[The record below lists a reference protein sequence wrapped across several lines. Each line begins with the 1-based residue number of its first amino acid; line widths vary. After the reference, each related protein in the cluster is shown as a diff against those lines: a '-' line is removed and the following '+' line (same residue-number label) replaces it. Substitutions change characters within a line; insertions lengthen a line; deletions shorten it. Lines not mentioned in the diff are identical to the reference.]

1 MIKNK
6 LTARLEEINAKIE
19 DLKITAPFS
28 GLTGIRNFSE
38 GSLLMPGDIV
48 TELYDINKLK
58 ILAKVPEIFISKISR
73 KTSFSLTSSINK
85 DYKIDGKVS
94 IIDPLIDD
102 ETRTFKIIGVIK
114 NANNILKPGQMVNLK
129 FEFDKRESLFV
140 RENSVFN
147 QDDISY
153 LYLVN
158 KGNNIEKKRVK
169 LGARKNGL
177 VEILDGLNS
186 SDLVVFEGINKVKEG
201 SIVKIK

>member
-1 MIKNK
+1 
-6 LTARLEEINAKIE
+6 
-19 DLKITAPFS
+19 
-28 GLTGIRNFSE
+28 
-38 GSLLMPGDIV
+38 
-48 TELYDINKLK
+48 
-58 ILAKVPEIFISKISR
+58 
-73 KTSFSLTSSINK
+73 
-85 DYKIDGKVS
+85 
-94 IIDPLIDD
+94 
-102 ETRTFKIIGVIK
+102 
-114 NANNILKPGQMVNLK
+114 MVNLK

-186 SDLVVFEGINKVKEG
+186 FQTLLFLRE
-201 SIVKIK
+201 